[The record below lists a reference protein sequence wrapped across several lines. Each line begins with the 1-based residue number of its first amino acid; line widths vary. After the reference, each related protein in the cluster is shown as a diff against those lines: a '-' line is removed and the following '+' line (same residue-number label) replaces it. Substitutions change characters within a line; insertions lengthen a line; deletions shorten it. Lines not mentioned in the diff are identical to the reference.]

1 MADNFIPIGNLAIGW
16 QNRADPSKIEK
27 GAALEMRNCQIT
39 DRDGIAPRAGTE
51 LFGASDTS
59 GTPCISSGSFRK
71 RDGSEIPLRSSGT
84 ILEIYNDTA
93 GVAAWMTLKTGFT
106 SAKDFD
112 FKEHNINTDLIDYV
126 YFCNAVDPYQ
136 RWQGY
141 ISRITSALVGG
152 ETTIP
157 VVTTLQPAVLFT
169 GTASASTDTTI
180 TIAASSWAAN
190 LWNNFYVRITAGAH
204 NGKIS
209 LISATTATQITFGAI
224 AGLAGTVTTFEIRKL
239 AVPVSGTLIYGGTN
253 IAYTAVPT
261 DSSFT
266 VGSANATAIN
276 TGIALA
282 PTETLLN
289 GTPRGN
295 RLKTQHTRMFVA
307 NVISNEQALYHSK
320 INDANVFSFSSPRL
334 ATDGGIIDTPE
345 GGGGIKDIVIQEDVI
360 YILKNGIVKTLT
372 FTQDGNDLPQIQTL
386 IESTDVSVA
395 GRSFKVGND
404 VYFATNQNAITSI
417 GRLPNVDQ
425 LPQSFDAGYDVK
437 RGIEFMDFGASRG
450 ATFKDKAVI
459 ACKETNDSTSND
471 IAIVYNFKRQRW
483 EGIWDIDIA
492 DFFYYGNELY
502 FASSATKETYKMFT
516 EGFDKNK
523 AGTHF
528 PVNAFWKSGYLNYTG
543 DNKGLQEFDTVC
555 VTGWIASNTTMTFDL
570 TYDFGSSG
578 ETYSWEFSGVET
590 QYIFGEPIY
599 NVLGTFPLGV
609 VPLGATLTEIT
620 DNKRKFLV
628 YFRVPRKPCHW
639 FQLGF
644 GSNGIGQEWE
654 VIDISVNV
662 EAIPDTDMNLSK
674 NTET

>member
-1 MADNFIPIGNLAIGW
+1 MADIFTPIGDLAIGW

-39 DRDGIAPRAGTE
+39 DRDGIAPRAGTV
-51 LFGASDTS
+51 LFGAEDNS

-93 GVAAWMTLKTGFT
+93 SVNAWMTLKTGFT

-112 FKEHNINTDLIDYV
+112 FEEHNVNSDLIDYV
-126 YFCNAVDPYQ
+126 YLCNAVDPYQ

-141 ISRITSALVGG
+141 ISRITSALVGA

-157 VVTTLQPAVLFT
+157 VVTTLQSQVFYT

-180 TIAASSWAAN
+180 TIATSSWSN
-190 LWNNFYVRITAGAH
+190 DLWNNFYVRITAGAH
-204 NGKIS
+204 QGKIS
-209 LISATTATQITFGAI
+209 LISATTATQITFTAI
-224 AGLAGTVTTFEIRKL
+224 AGLSGTVTTFEIRKL
-239 AVPVSGTLIYGGTN
+239 AVPATGTLIYGGTT
-253 IAYTAVPT
+253 IAYTGVPT
-261 DSSFT
+261 DASFT
-266 VGSANATAIN
+266 VASAHAAASN
-276 TGIALA
+276 TGIALS
-282 PTETLLN
+282 PSETLTN

-295 RLKTQHTRMFVA
+295 RMKTQHTRMFVA
-307 NVISNEQALYHSK
+307 NVFGNEQAMYYSK
-320 INDANVFSFSSPRL
+320 TNDANTFSFSAPRI

-360 YILKNGIVKTLT
+360 YMLKNGIVKTVT
-372 FTQDGNDLPQIQTL
+372 FTQDGNDLPTIQTL

-395 GRSFKVGND
+395 GRAFKVGND

-425 LPQSFDAGYDVK
+425 EPQSFDISYPVK
-437 RGIEFMDFGASRG
+437 RGVTFMDFSSARG

-459 ACKETNDSTSND
+459 ACKETSDSTSND
-471 IAIVYNFKRQRW
+471 VAVVYNFRRDRW
-483 EGIWDIDIA
+483 EGIWDLDIA
-492 DFFYYGNELY
+492 DFFYYQNQLHY
-502 FASSATKETYKMFT
+502 VSSATKESYRMFT
-516 EGFDKNK
+516 DGFDKDK
-523 AGTHF
+523 AGSHL
-528 PVNAFWKSGYLNYTG
+528 PVSAFWKSGYLNFTG
-543 DNKGLQEFDTVC
+543 DNKGFQEFDTVC
-555 VTGWIASNTTMTFDL
+555 VTGWIASNTTLTFDL
-570 TYDFGSSG
+570 AYDFGSSA

-590 QYIFGEPIY
+590 QYIFGEPVY

-609 VPLGATLTEIT
+609 VPLGMVGEEIT

-628 YFRVPRKPCHW
+628 YFKVPRKPHHW

-644 GSNGIGQEWE
+644 GSDGIGQDWE
-654 VIDISVNV
+654 IIDISVNV
-662 EAIPDTDMNLSK
+662 EVVSDTDMTLSK
-674 NTET
+674 NTES